1 MTAGRPA
8 ALVTGAARRLGRAI
22 AVALAG
28 AGYDIALHCYTSA
41 AMAEETAVEI
51 GGAGNQVMVFEGDLA
66 DVTTPERLVTDARR
80 RVPALSVL
88 VNSASR
94 YDRASIG
101 ETTATLYDAQMAVNL
116 RAPFFLTQA
125 FARIVGRGHI
135 INIADNKVEF
145 TQPAY
150 AAYVLSKKAL
160 VELTRLAAVE
170 LAPNIR
176 VNAVA
181 PGIVL
186 PAESRSGEYLAWRTD
201 AIPLKARGTP
211 ADVTG
216 AILYL
221 LHSTFVTGQVL
232 TVDGGESV
240 AQIGRHAANAPQG

>member
-1 MTAGRPA
+1 MTTERPA

-28 AGYDIALHCYTSA
+28 AGYDIALHCHASTG
-41 AMAEETAVEI
+41 MAKETAAEI
-51 GGAGNQVMVFEGDLA
+51 ESAGRQVMVLHGDLA
-66 DVTTPERLVTDARR
+66 DVTTPERLVTEAQQRFPGLL
-80 RVPALSVL
+80 VV

-94 YDRASIG
+94 YGQASIC
-101 ETTATLYDAQMAVNL
+101 ETTATLYDAQMSVNL

-125 FARIVGRGHI
+125 FARIVRRGHI

-150 AAYVLSKKAL
+150 AAYLLSKKAL

-170 LAPNIR
+170 LAPHIR

-186 PAESRSGEYLAWRTD
+186 PAETRTGEYLAWRTD
-201 AIPLKARGTP
+201 AVPLKARGTP
-211 ADVTG
+211 VDVTD

-221 LHSTFVTGQVL
+221 LHSTFITGQVL

-240 AQIGRHAANAPQG
+240 ARIGRHAANAPQG